1 MVDEGGL
8 ERPQWELSTL
18 ARRRQY
24 PDPSLDPSRTQAP
37 ERRVKKMKQSFGLR
51 KTTAALALMLSVGLI
66 SAYFV
71 AVPTVANAQTSV
83 SQCNGIDN
91 QGGREVR
98 CSYTVTNNLNG
109 TQMSS
114 TVQLTICTGFA
125 NDEPTMTCISPPPLT
140 SPTLVTAIDQCN
152 GSGSLGGWV
161 ECSVTVI
168 NNITSTETPL
178 PATVNQCVGSGLE
191 GGALPLACNPYQST
205 TDATVTQCNGSG
217 NGGGATGRVRCT
229 VASNSTTTTALTVTI
244 NQCNGSAN
252 GGGSEIVCFASITNT
267 MTAPAAAPDDAD
279 DDDDDGGNSGS
290 GSGGGGGG
298 SGGSSGS
305 ATPTPTPAASPTAT
319 PTTPVGPT
327 AEGNEVDLPTPV
339 ATSTPEPLARPVRPT
354 IPRRG
359 TGNAGENG
367 SAGGTTGNG
376 TLTNTGLGTGGAS
389 RGDSGEITTNQISRI
404 PRGGAA
410 AGGGSS
416 NGIENLSFLV
426 VGLVLMAAS
435 LPALFVRRRVGVKA

>member
-1 MVDEGGL
+1 VVDDGGFN
-8 ERPQWELSTL
+8 RHRWEVGT
-18 ARRRQY
+18 ARRSNY
-24 PDPSLDPSRTQAP
+24 PDPSVDPSRTQAP
-37 ERRVKKMKQSFGLR
+37 ERRVKTMQQSFGLK

-71 AVPTVANAQTSV
+71 AVPVVANAQTAV

-109 TQMSS
+109 NQMSS
-114 TVQLTICTGFA
+114 TIHLEACTGFA
-125 NDEPTMTCISPPPLT
+125 NDEPTMVCISPPDVT
-140 SPTLVTAIDQCN
+140 APTLVTSIEQCN

-178 PATVNQCVGSGLE
+178 AATVNQCVNSGLE
-191 GGALPLACNPYQST
+191 GGAEPLLCDPYQST
-205 TDATVTQCNGSG
+205 TDATITQCNGSG

-252 GGGSEIVCFASITNT
+252 GGGSEIVCFASITNN
-267 MTAPAAAPDDAD
+267 MTAPAAPPD
-279 DDDDDGGNSGS
+279 DDDDDDNSGS
-290 GSGGGGGG
+290 SNG
-298 SGGSSGS
+298 SGGSGGS
-305 ATPTPTPAASPTAT
+305 ATPTPTPAASPTPAAT
-319 PTTPVGPT
+319 PPTGPSG
-327 AEGNEVDLPTPV
+327 EDGLIDLPAPDVTPQ
-339 ATSTPEPLARPVRPT
+339 PLANPVRPN
-354 IPRRG
+354 IPGLG
-359 TGNAGENG
+359 TSNGARENG
-367 SAGGTTGNG
+367 GGSGGGTTGNG
-376 TLTNTGLGTGGAS
+376 ALTNTGLGTGGSSS
-389 RGDSGEITTNQISRI
+389 RGDADEITTNQISRV

-410 AGGGSS
+410 TGGGSS
-416 NGIENLSFLV
+416 NGIENLGLLV

-435 LPALFVRRRVGVKA
+435 LPALFVRRRVSVKA